1 MSDDPRGR
9 ATSRGGRIALI
20 VVGVIA
26 LVVGG
31 VWTLQGL
38 NLIPGSFMTG
48 SRMWLLIG
56 VITSVVGIVLIVR
69 GLRRAAG
76 GRRNG

>member
-1 MSDDPRGR
+1 MSDHPRGR
-9 ATSRGGRIALI
+9 ATSRGSRIALI

-26 LVVGG
+26 LVIGG

-38 NLIPGSFMTG
+38 NLLPGSFMTG

-69 GLRRAAG
+69 GLRHPAG